1 VRTNDAARFEL
12 PEMDVVLAVVRERI
26 ARAAGLPVAGLE
38 WTQVLR
44 YAATGARATPACR
57 RRGAKNGC
65 CRSGSGDARRAPDGR
80 RQIGIRMIS

>member
-1 VRTNDAARFEL
+1 MRTNDAARFEL

-44 YAATGARATPACR
+44 YAATGARATPA
-57 RRGAKNGC
+57 
-65 CRSGSGDARRAPDGR
+65 
-80 RQIGIRMIS
+80 